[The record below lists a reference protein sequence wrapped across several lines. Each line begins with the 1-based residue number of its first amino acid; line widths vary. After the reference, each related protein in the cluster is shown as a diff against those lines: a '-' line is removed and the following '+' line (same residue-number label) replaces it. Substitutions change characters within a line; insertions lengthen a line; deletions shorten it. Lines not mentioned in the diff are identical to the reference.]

1 MPLFIYGVEKQSTGG
16 GGGSNTSYNGASAHL
31 DDPVVV
37 IEDLYIKPQYRG
49 CGIATELWRKVLKSS
64 LDRGCIGCE
73 CSFIS
78 TNKEGLQFWKQK
90 LGSKKVESTPSKQNL
105 IVIEI
110 SRDEMK
116 AYHDEG
122 GRNNPS

>member
-1 MPLFIYGVEKQSTGG
+1 MKAFLPPHHPHHNL
-16 GGGSNTSYNGASAHL
+16 SNDSNS
-31 DDPVVV
+31 
-37 IEDLYIKPQYRG
+37 
-49 CGIATELWRKVLKSS
+49 SS
-64 LDRGCIGCE
+64 LPASSQAFED
-73 CSFIS
+73 
-78 TNKEGLQFWKQK
+78 KE
-90 LGSKKVESTPSKQNL
+90 E